1 MLKFLRSGRERAW
14 NPIALSHY
22 RLSCY
27 RPLVAN
33 ERVPTIRELKDKVVV
48 VPRLSPVPHLI
59 VSSMASYVG
68 LDPHNDINRVP

>member
-1 MLKFLRSGRERAW
+1 
-14 NPIALSHY
+14 
-22 RLSCY
+22 
-27 RPLVAN
+27 
-33 ERVPTIRELKDKVVV
+33 VPTIRELKDKVVV